1 MDLKSFLSTK
11 EDKSIEYY
19 WALVIEPEWVQ
30 AGIWEIVE
38 NKARVIAVSPSA
50 AWASE
55 EELTSACDTVLS
67 AAVSSFPEDA
77 KEPSKTVFGVSS
89 TWVSKGQIKTEYLKT
104 LKKICTDLSLTPV
117 GFVVLPEVMAHLI
130 KSEEGSPL
138 SGVVLGVGSQNI
150 ELSIFRLGN
159 LVGTASIARSVSIV
173 DDVAEGLTRF
183 ADGDN
188 LPSRFLLYD
197 GKEGELEETKQAL
210 LKANW
215 SDYEKIK
222 FLHTPKIEVITPKRK
237 VHAVSL
243 AGASEIADVSSLE
256 TKGEEKKEEKIFSR
270 PDPVATTETSARP
283 EDVGFMVGR
292 DIVSVQKQGTIV
304 DADKKATQIEE
315 QKKRTQEAP
324 AENMRDKKEFQQHKG
339 FKSNI
344 VLDILRKMKLSVT
357 SFLAK
362 KPKIKMGGK
371 RTLALGGGLFLL
383 LMLIGFTSWW
393 FLPKAT
399 VTIYVS
405 PKKLDEKMTI
415 FVDPDVSDSNFSK
428 GILPGDVIRTTVS
441 GDRTTPTSGTKT
453 VGEKAKGSVTI
464 QNGTAQAI
472 KLPSGTFLYSANDLK
487 FTLAA
492 EASVSAAL
500 SPSSP
505 GTDTV
510 EVVAVAIGA
519 EYNLA
524 KDESFSVG
532 NYLKAE
538 VDAVAISDFSGGSSR
553 QISAVSEEDMNGL
566 EDDLIKELLEE
577 AKGVL
582 IKKASEDQYFIE
594 ESMEATPATKSFG
607 NKVGDEADNLK
618 LSLSLDVT
626 SLVVENL
633 ALSDFAKE
641 VLKDK
646 IPSGFVL
653 REDQIDMRFELENED
668 EGVYELTVYMEVNL
682 LPEVKPDEI
691 IKEIVGKNRSLAK
704 DYLTSIAGFTR
715 AEINLKPPLPGW
727 FGTLPHVVKNIEIEL
742 AAER

>member
-11 EDKSIEYY
+11 EEKSVEYY
-19 WALVIEPEWVQ
+19 WALVVEPEWVQ

-38 NKARVIAVSPSA
+38 NKARIIAVSPSA

-55 EELTSACDTVLS
+55 EELVSACDTVLS

-89 TWVSKGQIKTEYLKT
+89 TWVSEGQIKTEYLET
-104 LKKICTDLSLTPV
+104 LKKICADLSLAPV

-130 KSEEGSPL
+130 KAEEGSPL

-150 ELSIFRLGN
+150 ELSIFKLGN
-159 LVGTASIARSVSIV
+159 LIGTANIARSVSVV

-215 SDYEKIK
+215 SDYKKIK

-243 AGASEIADVSSLE
+243 AGASEIADISSLE
-256 TKGEEKKEEKIFSR
+256 TKGEDKKEKKTFSK
-270 PDPVATTETSARP
+270 PDPTAAMESSAKP
-283 EDVGFMVGR
+283 EDVGFMVGQ
-292 DIVSVQKQGTIV
+292 DVSVQENRTMTDV
-304 DADKKATQIEE
+304 VKKTDQVEE
-315 QKKRTQEAP
+315 QKGQVQKEAT
-324 AENMRDKKEFQQHKG
+324 ENIRDKKESQQHEG
-339 FKSNI
+339 FKSNF
-344 VLDILRKMKLSVT
+344 VLDILRKMKLSIV
-357 SFLAK
+357 SLSAK

-371 RTLALGGGLFLL
+371 RTLALGGGLLLFLII
-383 LMLIGFTSWW
+383 IGFISWW

-415 FVDPDVSDSNFSK
+415 FVDPNASSSNFAK
-428 GILPGDVIRTTVS
+428 GILPGDIIKTTVS
-441 GDRTTPTSGTKT
+441 GERTTSTSGTKT
-453 VGEKAKGSVTI
+453 IGEKAKGSVTI
-464 QNGTAQAI
+464 QNGTAQVI
-472 KLPSGTFLYSANDLK
+472 KLPVGTFLYSANDLK
-487 FTLAA
+487 FALAE

-510 EVVAVAIGA
+510 EVVAVGIGA

-532 NYLKAE
+532 NYPKVE

-553 QISAVSEEDMNGL
+553 QISAVSEEDIEEL
-566 EDDLIKELLEE
+566 ENDLIEELLEE
-577 AKGVL
+577 AKNDL
-582 IKKASEDQYFIE
+582 IEKISEDQYFIE
-594 ESMEATPATKSFG
+594 ESMEAIPSTKSFN

-618 LSLSLDVT
+618 LSLSLEVT
-626 SLVVENL
+626 SLIVEDL

-641 VLKDK
+641 ILKDK
-646 IPSGFVL
+646 IPSGYVL
-653 REDQIDMRFELENED
+653 REDQVEMSFELEEEENE
-668 EGVYELTVYMEVNL
+668 VYEMLVYMEVNL
-682 LPEVKPDEI
+682 LPELKPDEI
-691 IKEIVGKNRSLAK
+691 IKEIVGKNSSHAK

-727 FGTLPHVVKNIEIEL
+727 LSTLPHVAKNIEVEL

>member
-11 EDKSIEYY
+11 EDKSVEYY

-38 NKARVIAVSPSA
+38 NKARIIAVSPSA

-55 EELTSACDTVLS
+55 EELTSSCDTVLS

-89 TWVSKGQIKTEYLKT
+89 TWVSEGQIKTEYLDT
-104 LKKICTDLSLTPV
+104 LKKICADLSLTPV
-117 GFVVLPEVMAHLI
+117 GFVVLPEVMAHLV

-150 ELSIFRLGN
+150 ELSIFKLGN
-159 LVGTASIARSVSIV
+159 LVGTANIARSVSVV

-183 ADGDN
+183 ADGEN

-215 SDYEKIK
+215 GDYQKIK
-222 FLHTPKIEVITPKRK
+222 FLHTPKIEIITPKRK

-243 AGASEIADVSSLE
+243 AGASEIADVSALE
-256 TKGEEKKEEKIFSR
+256 AKGEEKKEGKVSSKS
-270 PDPVATTETSARP
+270 DPVTATGSSARP

-292 DIVSVQKQGTIV
+292 DISVQKHEAMTEV
-304 DADKKATQIEE
+304 VNEKTQAKE
-315 QKKRTQEAP
+315 QKEHVQEKSAD
-324 AENMRDKKEFQQHKG
+324 NVQNKKGSQSKG
-339 FKSNI
+339 LKSNI
-344 VLDILRKMKLSVT
+344 ILDVLRKMKLSVV
-357 SFLAK
+357 SLLAK
-362 KPKIKMGGK
+362 KPKVKMGGK
-371 RTLALGGGLFLL
+371 KTLVFGGGLFVI
-383 LMLIGFTSWW
+383 LMVVGLISWW

-415 FVDPDVSDSNFSK
+415 FIDPDASDSNFAK
-428 GILPGDVIRTTVS
+428 GILSGDTVKTTVS
-441 GDRTTPTSGTKT
+441 GDRTTSTSGTKT
-453 VGEKAKGSVTI
+453 IGENAKGSVII
-464 QNGTAQAI
+464 QNGTAQAL
-472 KLPSGTFLYSANDLK
+472 KLPAGTFLYSAADLK
-487 FTLAA
+487 FELAE
-492 EASVSAAL
+492 EASVSAAI

-510 EVVAVAIGA
+510 EVVAVGIGA

-532 NYLKAE
+532 NYPKAE
-538 VDAVAISDFSGGSSR
+538 VDAVATSDFSGGSSR
-553 QISAVSEEDMNGL
+553 EISAVSEEDMDGL
-566 EDDLIKELLEE
+566 EDDLTEELLEE
-577 AKGVL
+577 AKNNL
-582 IKKASEDQYFIE
+582 SEKISEDQYFIE
-594 ESMEATPATKSFG
+594 ESMETTPSTKSFN

-618 LSLSLDVT
+618 LSLSLEVT
-626 SLVVENL
+626 GLVVEDM

-641 VLKDK
+641 ILKDK
-646 IPSGFVL
+646 IPSGYVL
-653 REDQIDMRFELENED
+653 REDQIDMRFELEEESD
-668 EGVYELTVYMEVNL
+668 EVYELTTYMEVNL
-682 LPEVKPDEI
+682 LPEMKPDEI
-691 IKEIVGKNRSLAK
+691 IKEIVGKNISLAK
-704 DYLTSIAGFTR
+704 DYLTSISGFTR
-715 AEINLKPPLPGW
+715 AEIDLKPPLPGW
-727 FGTLPHVVKNIEIEL
+727 LGTLPHVAKNIEIEL

>member
-1 MDLKSFLSTK
+1 
-11 EDKSIEYY
+11 
-19 WALVIEPEWVQ
+19 
-30 AGIWEIVE
+30 
-38 NKARVIAVSPSA
+38 
-50 AWASE
+50 
-55 EELTSACDTVLS
+55 
-67 AAVSSFPEDA
+67 
-77 KEPSKTVFGVSS
+77 VFGVSS
-89 TWVSKGQIKTEYLKT
+89 TWVAEGQIKTEHLNT
-104 LKKICTDLSLTPV
+104 LKKICADLSLAPV
-117 GFVVLPEVMAHLI
+117 GFVVLPEVMAHLV

-159 LVGTASIARSVSIV
+159 LVGTANIARSVSVV

-215 SDYEKIK
+215 SDYKKIK

-256 TKGEEKKEEKIFSR
+256 TKGDGKKEEKASLK
-270 PDPVATTETSARP
+270 PDPMVTTESLAKP
-283 EDVGFMVGR
+283 EDVGFMVGQ
-292 DIVSVQKQGTIV
+292 DISVQEHGTMPDV
-304 DADKKATQIEE
+304 VKKTVQVEERKEQIPKEV
-315 QKKRTQEAP
+315 AG
-324 AENMRDKKEFQQHKG
+324 NMQDKKESQHPKG
-339 FKSNI
+339 FKSNY
-344 VLDILRKMKLSVT
+344 VLDILRKMKLSVA
-357 SFLAK
+357 SLLAK

-371 RTLALGGGLFLL
+371 RTLPFAGGLFLL
-383 LMLIGFTSWW
+383 LIIIGFISWW

-405 PKKLDEKMTI
+405 PKKLDEEMTI
-415 FVDPDVSDSNFSK
+415 FVDPDASGSNFAK
-428 GILPGDVIRTTVS
+428 GVLPGDTIKTTVS
-441 GDRTTPTSGTKT
+441 GERTTSTSGTKT
-453 VGEKAKGSVTI
+453 IGEKAKGSVTI
-464 QNGTAQAI
+464 QNGTAQAL
-472 KLPSGTFLYSANDLK
+472 KLPVGTFLYSANDLK
-487 FTLAA
+487 FALTA

-510 EVVAVAIGA
+510 EVVAEGIGA

-532 NYLKAE
+532 NYPKAE

-553 QISAVSEEDMNGL
+553 QISAVSEEDMDGL
-566 EDDLIKELLEE
+566 EDDLIEELLEE
-577 AKGVL
+577 AKNDL
-582 IKKASEDQYFIE
+582 IEKISKDQYFIE
-594 ESMEATPATKSFG
+594 ESMEATPSTKSFS

-618 LSLSLDVT
+618 LSLSLEVT

-646 IPSGFVL
+646 IPSGYVL
-653 REDQIDMRFELENED
+653 RKDQVDMHFELEEED
-668 EGVYELTVYMEVNL
+668 NGIYELLVNMEVNL

-691 IKEIVGKNRSLAK
+691 IKEIVGKNSSHAK

-727 FGTLPHVVKNIEIEL
+727 LSTLPHVAKNIEVEL

>member
-1 MDLKSFLSTK
+1 MDFKSFLSTK

-38 NKARVIAVSPSA
+38 NKAKIIAVSPSA

-89 TWVSKGQIKTEYLKT
+89 TWVSEGQIKGEYLKT
-104 LKKICTDLSLTPV
+104 LKKVCADLSLTPV

-150 ELSIFRLGN
+150 ELSIFKLGN
-159 LVGTASIARSVSIV
+159 LIGTANIARSVSVV

-210 LKANW
+210 LKASW
-215 SDYEKIK
+215 SDYKKIK

-256 TKGEEKKEEKIFSR
+256 TKGKGKKEEKVSSKT
-270 PDPVATTETSARP
+270 DPAITAESSARP
-283 EDVGFMVGR
+283 EDVGFMVGQ
-292 DIVSVQKQGTIV
+292 DISVQKHGTLA
-304 DADKKATQIEE
+304 DAVKKTTQVEE
-315 QKKRTQEAP
+315 QKEQIQGELT
-324 AENMRDKKEFQQHKG
+324 ENMQDKKKPQQSKG
-339 FKSNI
+339 FKSNF
-344 VLDILRKMKLSVT
+344 VLDILRKMKLSVV
-357 SFLAK
+357 SLLAK
-362 KPKIKMGGK
+362 KPKIKMSGK

-383 LMLIGFTSWW
+383 LIIIGFISWW

-405 PKKLDEKMTI
+405 PKKLDEEMTI
-415 FVDPDVSDSNFSK
+415 FVDPGASGSNLAK
-428 GILPGDVIRTTVS
+428 GILPGDTIETTVS
-441 GDRTTPTSGTKT
+441 GERTTSTSGTKT
-453 VGEKAKGSVTI
+453 IGEKAKGSVTI

-472 KLPSGTFLYSANDLK
+472 KLPAGTFLYSAADLK
-487 FTLAA
+487 FELAA

-510 EVVAVAIGA
+510 EVVAVGIGA

-532 NYLKAE
+532 NYPKAE
-538 VDAVAISDFSGGSSR
+538 VDAVTMSDLSGGSSR
-553 QISAVSEEDMNGL
+553 QISAVSEEDMDEL
-566 EDDLIKELLEE
+566 EDDLIEELLEE
-577 AKGVL
+577 AKDEL
-582 IKKASEDQYFIE
+582 IGKTSEDQYFIE
-594 ESMEATPATKSFG
+594 GSMEMTVSTKSFS

-618 LSLSLDVT
+618 LSLTLEVT
-626 SLVVENL
+626 SLVVETL

-646 IPSGFVL
+646 IPSGYVL
-653 REDQIDMRFELENED
+653 REDQVDMRFELEEEED
-668 EGVYELTVYMEVNL
+668 EVYELFVYMEVNL

-691 IKEIVGKNRSLAK
+691 IKEIVGKNSSHAK

-727 FGTLPHVVKNIEIEL
+727 LSTLPHVAKNIEVEL

>member
-38 NKARVIAVSPSA
+38 NKARIIAVSPSA

-55 EELTSACDTVLS
+55 EELTSSCDTVLS

-89 TWVSKGQIKTEYLKT
+89 TWVSKGQIKTEYLDI
-104 LKKICTDLSLTPV
+104 LKKICADLSLTPV

-150 ELSIFRLGN
+150 ELSIFKLGN
-159 LVGTASIARSVSIV
+159 LIGTANIARSVSVI

-215 SDYEKIK
+215 GDYQKIK
-222 FLHTPKIEVITPKRK
+222 FLHTPKIEIITPKRK

-256 TKGEEKKEEKIFSR
+256 TKGEEKKGEKTSSK
-270 PDPVATTETSARP
+270 PDPVAATGSSARP
-283 EDVGFMVGR
+283 EDVGFMVGQ
-292 DIVSVQKQGTIV
+292 DISVQKHEAMTDV
-304 DADKKATQIEE
+304 VNKTTQVKERKE
-315 QKKRTQEAP
+315 QVQEKPTDGAQ
-324 AENMRDKKEFQQHKG
+324 NKKEQQDKG

-344 VLDILRKMKLSVT
+344 VLDILRKIKLNVVSL
-357 SFLAK
+357 LAK
-362 KPKIKMGGK
+362 KPKAKMGGK
-371 RTLALGGGLFLL
+371 KTLAFGGGLFVLF
-383 LMLIGFTSWW
+383 IVVGFISWW

-415 FVDPDVSDSNFSK
+415 FIDPDASASNFVK
-428 GILPGDVIRTTVS
+428 GILPGDTIKTTVS
-441 GDRTTPTSGTKT
+441 GDRTTSTSGTKII
-453 VGEKAKGSVTI
+453 GENAKGSVII
-464 QNGTAQAI
+464 QNGTAQAL
-472 KLPSGTFLYSANDLK
+472 KLPVGTFLYSAADLK
-487 FTLAA
+487 FELAE
-492 EASVSAAL
+492 EASVSAAI

-510 EVVAVAIGA
+510 EVVAVGIGA

-532 NYLKAE
+532 NYPKAE

-553 QISAVSEEDMNGL
+553 DISAVSEEDMDGL
-566 EDDLIKELLEE
+566 EDDLTEELLEE
-577 AKGVL
+577 AKNDL
-582 IKKASEDQYFIE
+582 TEKISEDQYFIE
-594 ESMEATPATKSFG
+594 ESMEAIPSTKSFN
-607 NKVGDEADNLK
+607 NKIGDEADNLK
-618 LSLSLDVT
+618 LSLSLEVT
-626 SLVVENL
+626 GLVVEDM

-641 VLKDK
+641 ILKDK
-646 IPSGFVL
+646 IPSGYVL
-653 REDQIDMRFELENED
+653 REDQIDMRFELEDED
-668 EGVYELTVYMEVNL
+668 GGVYELTAYMEVNL
-682 LPEVKPDEI
+682 LPEMKPDEI
-691 IKEIVGKNRSLAK
+691 IKEIVGKNISLAK
-704 DYLTSIAGFTR
+704 DYLTSISGFTG
-715 AEINLKPPLPGW
+715 AEINLKPHLSGW
-727 FGTLPHVVKNIEIEL
+727 LGTLPHVAKNIEIEL

>member
-1 MDLKSFLSTK
+1 MDFKSFLSTK

-38 NKARVIAVSPSA
+38 NKAKIIAVSPSA

-89 TWVSKGQIKTEYLKT
+89 TWVSEGQIKGEYLKT
-104 LKKICTDLSLTPV
+104 LKKVCADLSLTPV

-150 ELSIFRLGN
+150 ELSIFKLGN
-159 LVGTASIARSVSIV
+159 LIGTANIARSVSVV

-188 LPSRFLLYD
+188 FPSRFLLYD

-215 SDYEKIK
+215 SDYKKIK
-222 FLHTPKIEVITPKRK
+222 FLHTPKIEVVTPKRK

-243 AGASEIADVSSLE
+243 AGASEIADVFSLE
-256 TKGEEKKEEKIFSR
+256 TKGEGKKEEKVSSKT
-270 PDPVATTETSARP
+270 DPAATTERSARP
-283 EDVGFMVGR
+283 EDVGFMVGQ
-292 DIVSVQKQGTIV
+292 DISVQKHGTLA
-304 DADKKATQIEE
+304 DAVKKTTQVEE
-315 QKKRTQEAP
+315 QKEQIQGKLTEDMQ
-324 AENMRDKKEFQQHKG
+324 DKKKPQQSKG
-339 FKSNI
+339 FKGNF
-344 VLDILRKMKLSVT
+344 VLDILRKMKLSVV
-357 SFLAK
+357 SLLAK
-362 KPKIKMGGK
+362 KPKIKMSGK
-371 RTLALGGGLFLL
+371 RALTLGGGLFLL
-383 LMLIGFTSWW
+383 LIIIGFISWW

-405 PKKLDEKMTI
+405 PKKLDEEMTI
-415 FVDPDVSDSNFSK
+415 FVDPGASGSNLAK
-428 GILPGDVIRTTVS
+428 GILPGDTIETTVS
-441 GDRTTPTSGTKT
+441 GERTTSTSGTKT
-453 VGEKAKGSVTI
+453 IGEKAKGSVTI

-472 KLPSGTFLYSANDLK
+472 KLPAGTFLYSAADLK
-487 FTLAA
+487 FELAA

-510 EVVAVAIGA
+510 EVVAVGIGA

-532 NYLKAE
+532 NYPKAE
-538 VDAVAISDFSGGSSR
+538 VDAVTTSDLSGGSSR
-553 QISAVSEEDMNGL
+553 QISAVSEEDMDEL
-566 EDDLIKELLEE
+566 EDDLIEELLEE
-577 AKGVL
+577 AKDEL
-582 IKKASEDQYFIE
+582 IGKTSEDQYFIE
-594 ESMEATPATKSFG
+594 GSMEMTVSTKSFS

-618 LSLSLDVT
+618 LSLTLEVT
-626 SLVVENL
+626 SLVVETL

-646 IPSGFVL
+646 IPSGYVL
-653 REDQIDMRFELENED
+653 REDQVDMRFELEEEED
-668 EGVYELTVYMEVNL
+668 EVYELFVYMEVNL

-691 IKEIVGKNRSLAK
+691 IEEIVGKNSSHAK

-727 FGTLPHVVKNIEIEL
+727 LSTLPHVAKNIEVEL

>member
-1 MDLKSFLSTK
+1 MDLKNFLSTK
-11 EDKSIEYY
+11 EDKSVEYY

-38 NKARVIAVSPSA
+38 NKARIIAVSPSA

-89 TWVSKGQIKTEYLKT
+89 TWVSEGQIKTEHLNT
-104 LKKICTDLSLTPV
+104 LKKICADLSLAPV
-117 GFVVLPEVMAHLI
+117 GFVVLPEVMAHLV

-159 LVGTASIARSVSIV
+159 LVGTANIARSVSVV

-215 SDYEKIK
+215 NDYEKIK

-256 TKGEEKKEEKIFSR
+256 TKGEGKKEEKVSSK
-270 PDPVATTETSARP
+270 PDLVDTTESPAKP
-283 EDVGFMVGR
+283 EDVGFMIGK
-292 DIVSVQKQGTIV
+292 DISVQGHETMTGAI
-304 DADKKATQIEE
+304 KKTVQVEE
-315 QKKRTQEAP
+315 QKEQAP
-324 AENMRDKKEFQQHKG
+324 KEVARNMQDKKESQQLKG
-339 FKSNI
+339 FKSNF
-344 VLDILRKMKLSVT
+344 VLDILRKMKLSIV
-357 SFLAK
+357 SLLAK
-362 KPKIKMGGK
+362 KPKIRMGGK
-371 RTLALGGGLFLL
+371 RTLTLGGGLLL
-383 LMLIGFTSWW
+383 LLIIIGFISWW

-405 PKKLDEKMTI
+405 PKKLDEEMTI
-415 FVDPDVSDSNFSK
+415 FVDPDASGSNFAK
-428 GILPGDVIRTTVS
+428 GILPGDTIKTTVS
-441 GDRTTPTSGTKT
+441 GERTTPTSGTKT
-453 VGEKAKGSVTI
+453 IGEKAKGSVTI
-464 QNGTAQAI
+464 QNGTAQAL
-472 KLPSGTFLYSANDLK
+472 KLPAGTFLYSANDLK
-487 FTLAA
+487 FELAE

-510 EVVAVAIGA
+510 EVVAVGIGA

-532 NYLKAE
+532 NYPKAE
-538 VDAVAISDFSGGSSR
+538 VDAVVISDFSGGSSR
-553 QISAVSEEDMNGL
+553 QISAVSEEDMDGL
-566 EDDLIKELLEE
+566 EDDLIEELLEE
-577 AKGVL
+577 AKEEL
-582 IKKASEDQYFIE
+582 IGKISEDQYFIE
-594 ESMEATPATKSFG
+594 ESMEAIPSTKNFSE
-607 NKVGDEADNLK
+607 KVGDEADNLK
-618 LSLSLDVT
+618 LSLSLEVT

-633 ALSDFAKE
+633 SLSDFAKE

-646 IPSGFVL
+646 IPSGYVL
-653 REDQIDMRFELENED
+653 REDQVDMRFELEEEENE
-668 EGVYELTVYMEVNL
+668 VYEMLVYMEVNL

-691 IKEIVGKNRSLAK
+691 IKEIAGKNSSLAK

-727 FGTLPHVVKNIEIEL
+727 LSTLPHITKNIEVEL

>member
-11 EDKSIEYY
+11 EDKSVEYY

-38 NKARVIAVSPSA
+38 NKARVIAVSPPA

-67 AAVSSFPEDA
+67 SAVSSFPEDA

-89 TWVSKGQIKTEYLKT
+89 TWVSKGEIKVEYLET
-104 LKKICTDLSLTPV
+104 LKKICAELSLTPV

-159 LVGTASIARSVSIV
+159 LVGTANIARSVSVV

-215 SDYEKIK
+215 SNYEKIK

-243 AGASEIADVSSLE
+243 AGASEIADVSFLE
-256 TKGEEKKEEKIFSR
+256 SKNEERQEEKVSSK
-270 PDPVATTETSARP
+270 PDLMSTAVSPAKP
-283 EDVGFMVGR
+283 EDVGFVIGQDVVSAQGR
-292 DIVSVQKQGTIV
+292 EPAVDAIEKSAQVEVQKES
-304 DADKKATQIEE
+304 IE
-315 QKKRTQEAP
+315 
-324 AENMRDKKEFQQHKG
+324 NIRDKKVTQQPGG
-339 FKSNI
+339 FKSNF
-344 VLDILRKMKLSVT
+344 VLDIFRKMKLNIASL
-357 SFLAK
+357 SAK
-362 KPKIKMGGK
+362 KPKVKMGGK
-371 RTLALGGGLFLL
+371 RTLAIGGGFLVFL
-383 LMLIGFTSWW
+383 ILIGFISWW
-393 FLPKAT
+393 FFPKAT
-399 VTIYVS
+399 DTIYVS

-415 FVDPDVSDSNFSK
+415 SVDLNISDSNFSK
-428 GILPGDVIRTTVS
+428 GILPGNIIETTVS
-441 GDRTTPTSGTKT
+441 GERTTPTSGTKT
-453 VGEKAKGSVTI
+453 IGETAKGSVTI
-464 QNGTAQAI
+464 QNGTAQAL
-472 KLPSGTFLYSANDLK
+472 KLPAGTFIYSANDLK
-487 FTLAA
+487 FALAA

-510 EVVAVAIGA
+510 EVEAAGIGA

-532 NYLKAE
+532 NYPKAE

-553 QISAVSEEDMNGL
+553 QISAVSEEDMDEL
-566 EDDLIKELLEE
+566 ENDLIEELLEE
-577 AKGVL
+577 AKNEL
-582 IKKASEDQYFIE
+582 IKKASEDQYLIE
-594 ESMEATPATKSFG
+594 ESMETTPSTKSFS

-618 LSLSLDVT
+618 LSLSLDVI

-653 REDQIDMRFELENED
+653 REDQIDMRFELEGED
-668 EGVYELTVYMEVNL
+668 DEVYELIVYMEVNL
-682 LPEVKPDEI
+682 LPEMKPDEI
-691 IKEIVGKNRSLAK
+691 AKEIVGKRTSLAK
-704 DYLTSIAGFTR
+704 DYLTSISGFTR
-715 AEINLKPPLPGW
+715 AEINLKPQLPGW
-727 FGTLPHVVKNIEIEL
+727 LGTLPHVVKNIEVEL

>member
-11 EDKSIEYY
+11 EEKSVEYY
-19 WALVIEPEWVQ
+19 WALVVEPEWVQ

-55 EELTSACDTVLS
+55 EELVSACDTVLS

-89 TWVSKGQIKTEYLKT
+89 TWVSEGQIKTEYLKT
-104 LKKICTDLSLTPV
+104 LKKICADLSLAPV

-130 KSEEGSPL
+130 KAEEGSPL

-150 ELSIFRLGN
+150 ELSIFKLGN
-159 LVGTASIARSVSIV
+159 LVGTANIARSVSVV

-183 ADGDN
+183 ADGNN

-197 GKEGELEETKQAL
+197 RKEGELEATKQAL

-215 SDYEKIK
+215 SDYKKIK

-256 TKGEEKKEEKIFSR
+256 TKGEKKKEEKDSSK
-270 PDPVATTETSARP
+270 PDSAVMTESPAKP
-283 EDVGFMVGR
+283 EDVGFMVGQ
-292 DIVSVQKQGTIV
+292 DVSAQKHE
-304 DADKKATQIEE
+304 AATDVIEKTTSVEE
-315 QKKRTQEAP
+315 QKKQVQ
-324 AENMRDKKEFQQHKG
+324 KESQQPKG
-339 FKSNI
+339 FKSNF
-344 VLDILRKMKLSVT
+344 VLGIFRKMKLSVV
-357 SFLAK
+357 SLLAK
-362 KPKIKMGGK
+362 TPKIKMGGK
-371 RTLALGGGLFLL
+371 KTFALGGGLLL
-383 LMLIGFTSWW
+383 LLVIIGFISWW

-415 FVDPDVSDSNFSK
+415 FVDPDAANSNLVK
-428 GILPGDVIRTTVS
+428 GILPGDIIKTTVS
-441 GDRTTPTSGTKT
+441 GERTTPTSGTKT

-464 QNGTAQAI
+464 QNGTAQSL
-472 KLPSGTFLYSANDLK
+472 KLPAGTFLYSAADIK
-487 FTLAA
+487 FELAA
-492 EASVSAAL
+492 EASVSAAV

-510 EVVAVAIGA
+510 EVVAIGIGA

-532 NYLKAE
+532 NYPKAE

-553 QISAVSEEDMNGL
+553 QISAVSEEDMDDL
-566 EDDLIKELLEE
+566 EDDLIEELLEE
-577 AKGVL
+577 AKNEL
-582 IKKASEDQYFIE
+582 TEEISEDQYFIE
-594 ESMEATPATKSFG
+594 ESMEATPSTKSFG
-607 NKVGDEADNLK
+607 SKVGDEADNLK
-618 LSLSLDVT
+618 LSLSLEVT

-646 IPSGFVL
+646 IPSGYVL
-653 REDQIDMRFELENED
+653 REDQVDMSFELEEED
-668 EGVYELTVYMEVNL
+668 EEVYELIVYMEINL
-682 LPEVKPDEI
+682 LPEMKPDEI
-691 IKEIVGKNRSLAK
+691 IKEIVGKNISHAK

-727 FGTLPHVVKNIEIEL
+727 FGTLPHVEKNIEVEL

>member
-1 MDLKSFLSTK
+1 MDFKSFLSTK

-38 NKARVIAVSPSA
+38 NKAKIIAVSPSA

-89 TWVSKGQIKTEYLKT
+89 TWVSEGQIKGEYLKT
-104 LKKICTDLSLTPV
+104 LKKVCADLSLTPV

-150 ELSIFRLGN
+150 ELSIFKLGN
-159 LVGTASIARSVSIV
+159 LIGTANIARSVSVV

-215 SDYEKIK
+215 SDYKKIK
-222 FLHTPKIEVITPKRK
+222 FLHTPKIEVVTPKRK

-256 TKGEEKKEEKIFSR
+256 TKGEGKKEEKVSSKT
-270 PDPVATTETSARP
+270 DPAATTERSARP
-283 EDVGFMVGR
+283 EDIGFMVGQ
-292 DIVSVQKQGTIV
+292 DISVQKHGTLA
-304 DADKKATQIEE
+304 DAVKKTTQVEE
-315 QKKRTQEAP
+315 QKEQIQGELT
-324 AENMRDKKEFQQHKG
+324 ENMQDKKKPQQPKG
-339 FKSNI
+339 FKSNF
-344 VLDILRKMKLSVT
+344 VLDILRKMKLSVV
-357 SFLAK
+357 SLLAK
-362 KPKIKMGGK
+362 KPKIKMSGK
-371 RTLALGGGLFLL
+371 RTLTLGGGLFLL
-383 LMLIGFTSWW
+383 LIIIGFISWW

-405 PKKLDEKMTI
+405 PKKLDEEMTI
-415 FVDPDVSDSNFSK
+415 FVDPGASGSNLAK
-428 GILPGDVIRTTVS
+428 GILPGDTIETTVS
-441 GDRTTPTSGTKT
+441 GERTTSTSGTKT
-453 VGEKAKGSVTI
+453 IGEKAKGSVTI

-472 KLPSGTFLYSANDLK
+472 KLPAGTFLYSAADLK
-487 FTLAA
+487 FELAA

-510 EVVAVAIGA
+510 EVVAVGIGA

-532 NYLKAE
+532 NYPKAE
-538 VDAVAISDFSGGSSR
+538 VDAVTTSDLSGGSSR
-553 QISAVSEEDMNGL
+553 QISAVSEEDMDEL
-566 EDDLIKELLEE
+566 EDDLIEELLEE
-577 AKGVL
+577 AKDEL
-582 IKKASEDQYFIE
+582 IGKTSEDQYFIE
-594 ESMEATPATKSFG
+594 GSMEMTVSTKSFS

-618 LSLSLDVT
+618 LSLTLEVT
-626 SLVVENL
+626 SLVVETL

-646 IPSGFVL
+646 IPSGYVL
-653 REDQIDMRFELENED
+653 REDQVDMRFELEEEED
-668 EGVYELTVYMEVNL
+668 EVYELFVYMEVNL

-691 IKEIVGKNRSLAK
+691 IEEIVGKNSSHAK

-727 FGTLPHVVKNIEIEL
+727 LSTLPHVAKNIEVEL

>member
-1 MDLKSFLSTK
+1 MDFKSFLSTK

-38 NKARVIAVSPSA
+38 NKAKIIAVSPSA

-89 TWVSKGQIKTEYLKT
+89 TWVSEGQIKGEYLKT
-104 LKKICTDLSLTPV
+104 LKKVCADLSLTPV

-150 ELSIFRLGN
+150 ELSIFKLGN
-159 LVGTASIARSVSIV
+159 LIGTANIARSVSVV

-188 LPSRFLLYD
+188 FPSRFLLYD

-215 SDYEKIK
+215 SDYKKIK
-222 FLHTPKIEVITPKRK
+222 FLHTPKIEVVTPKRK
-237 VHAVSL
+237 VQAVSL

-256 TKGEEKKEEKIFSR
+256 TKGEGKKEEKVSSKT
-270 PDPVATTETSARP
+270 DPAATTERSARP
-283 EDVGFMVGR
+283 EDVGFMVGQ
-292 DIVSVQKQGTIV
+292 DISVQKHGTLA
-304 DADKKATQIEE
+304 DAVKKTTQVEE
-315 QKKRTQEAP
+315 QKEQIQGKLTEDMQ
-324 AENMRDKKEFQQHKG
+324 DKKKPQQSKG
-339 FKSNI
+339 FKGNF
-344 VLDILRKMKLSVT
+344 VLDILRKMKLSVV
-357 SFLAK
+357 SLLAK
-362 KPKIKMGGK
+362 KPKIKMSGK
-371 RTLALGGGLFLL
+371 RALTLGGGLFLL
-383 LMLIGFTSWW
+383 LIIIGFISWW

-405 PKKLDEKMTI
+405 PKKLDEEMTI
-415 FVDPDVSDSNFSK
+415 FVDPGASGSNLAK
-428 GILPGDVIRTTVS
+428 GILPGDTIETTVS
-441 GDRTTPTSGTKT
+441 GERTTSTSGTKT
-453 VGEKAKGSVTI
+453 IGEKAKGSVTI

-472 KLPSGTFLYSANDLK
+472 KLPAGTFLYSAADLK
-487 FTLAA
+487 FELAA

-510 EVVAVAIGA
+510 EVVAVGIGA

-532 NYLKAE
+532 NYPKAE
-538 VDAVAISDFSGGSSR
+538 VDAVTTSDLSGGSSR
-553 QISAVSEEDMNGL
+553 QISAVSEEDMDEL
-566 EDDLIKELLEE
+566 EDDLIEELLEE
-577 AKGVL
+577 AKDEL
-582 IKKASEDQYFIE
+582 IGKTSEDQYFIE
-594 ESMEATPATKSFG
+594 GSMEMTVSTKSFS

-618 LSLSLDVT
+618 LSLTLEVT
-626 SLVVENL
+626 SLVVETL

-646 IPSGFVL
+646 IPSGYVL
-653 REDQIDMRFELENED
+653 REDQVDMRFELEEEED
-668 EGVYELTVYMEVNL
+668 EVYELFVYMEVNL

-691 IKEIVGKNRSLAK
+691 IEEIVGKNSSHAK

-727 FGTLPHVVKNIEIEL
+727 LSTLPHVAKNIEVEL

>member
-1 MDLKSFLSTK
+1 MDFKSFLSTK

-38 NKARVIAVSPSA
+38 NKAKIIAVSPSA

-89 TWVSKGQIKTEYLKT
+89 TWVSEGQIKGEYLKT
-104 LKKICTDLSLTPV
+104 LKKVCADLSLTPV

-150 ELSIFRLGN
+150 ELSIFKLGN
-159 LVGTASIARSVSIV
+159 LIGTANIARSVSVV

-215 SDYEKIK
+215 SDYKKIK
-222 FLHTPKIEVITPKRK
+222 FLHTPKIEVVTPKRK

-256 TKGEEKKEEKIFSR
+256 TKGEGKKEEKVSSKT
-270 PDPVATTETSARP
+270 DPAATTERSARP
-283 EDVGFMVGR
+283 EDVGFMVGQ
-292 DIVSVQKQGTIV
+292 DISVQKHGTLA
-304 DADKKATQIEE
+304 DAVKKTTQVEE
-315 QKKRTQEAP
+315 QKEQIQGKLT
-324 AENMRDKKEFQQHKG
+324 ENMQDKKKPQQSKG
-339 FKSNI
+339 FKSNF
-344 VLDILRKMKLSVT
+344 VLDILRKMKLNVVSL
-357 SFLAK
+357 LAK
-362 KPKIKMGGK
+362 KPKIKMSGK
-371 RTLALGGGLFLL
+371 RALTLGGGLFLL
-383 LMLIGFTSWW
+383 LIIIGFISWW

-405 PKKLDEKMTI
+405 PKKLDEEMTI
-415 FVDPDVSDSNFSK
+415 FVDPGASGSNLAK
-428 GILPGDVIRTTVS
+428 GILPGDTIETTVS
-441 GDRTTPTSGTKT
+441 GERTTSTSGTKT
-453 VGEKAKGSVTI
+453 IGEKAKGSVTI

-472 KLPSGTFLYSANDLK
+472 KLPAGTFLYSAADLK
-487 FTLAA
+487 FELAA

-510 EVVAVAIGA
+510 EVVAVGIGA

-532 NYLKAE
+532 NYPKAE
-538 VDAVAISDFSGGSSR
+538 VDAVTTSDLSGGSSR
-553 QISAVSEEDMNGL
+553 QISAVSEEDMDEL
-566 EDDLIKELLEE
+566 EDDLIEELLEE
-577 AKGVL
+577 AKDEL
-582 IKKASEDQYFIE
+582 IGKTSEDQYFIE
-594 ESMEATPATKSFG
+594 GSMETTVSTKSFS

-618 LSLSLDVT
+618 LSLTLEVT

-646 IPSGFVL
+646 IPSGYVL
-653 REDQIDMRFELENED
+653 REDQVDMRFELEEEED
-668 EGVYELTVYMEVNL
+668 EVYELFVYMEVNL

-691 IKEIVGKNRSLAK
+691 IEEIVGKNSSHAK

-727 FGTLPHVVKNIEIEL
+727 LSTLPHVAKNIEVEL

>member
-11 EDKSIEYY
+11 EDKSNEYY

-38 NKARVIAVSPSA
+38 NKARIIAVSSAA

-55 EELTSACDTVLS
+55 EELTSSCDTVLS

-89 TWVSKGQIKTEYLKT
+89 TWVSEGQIKTEYLNT
-104 LKKICTDLSLTPV
+104 LKKICADLSLTPV

-150 ELSIFRLGN
+150 ELSIFKLGN
-159 LVGTASIARSVSIV
+159 LVGTANIARSVSVV

-183 ADGDN
+183 ADGEN
-188 LPSRFLLYD
+188 LPSRFLLYN
-197 GKEGELEETKQAL
+197 GKEGELEETKQSL

-215 SDYEKIK
+215 GDYQKIK
-222 FLHTPKIEVITPKRK
+222 FLHTPKIEIITPKRK

-256 TKGEEKKEEKIFSR
+256 TKDEGKKEERTISK
-270 PDPVATTETSARP
+270 PDTTATTGSSAKP
-283 EDVGFMVGR
+283 EDVGFMVGQ
-292 DIVSVQKQGTIV
+292 DIAVKKHEAMTNIV
-304 DADKKATQIEE
+304 NKTTQAEE
-315 QKKRTQEAP
+315 QKEQIQEKP
-324 AENMRDKKEFQQHKG
+324 TDNIQNKKEQRGKEP
-339 FKSNI
+339 KSNI
-344 VLDILRKMKLSVT
+344 VFGILRKMRLSII
-357 SFLAK
+357 SLLAK
-362 KPKIKMGGK
+362 KPKTKIGGK
-371 RTLALGGGLFLL
+371 KTLALGGGLFLL
-383 LMLIGFTSWW
+383 LIIVGFVSWW
-393 FLPKAT
+393 FLPRAT

-415 FVDPDVSDSNFSK
+415 FVDLGASSANFAK
-428 GILPGDVIRTTVS
+428 GILPGGTIKTTVS
-441 GDRTTPTSGTKT
+441 GEKTTSTSGTKT
-453 VGEKAKGSVTI
+453 IGENAKGSVTI
-464 QNGTAQAI
+464 QNGTAQAL
-472 KLPSGTFLYSANDLK
+472 KLPVGTFIYSAADLK
-487 FTLAA
+487 FELAE
-492 EASVSAAL
+492 EASVSAAI

-510 EVVAVAIGA
+510 EVIAVGIGA

-532 NYLKAE
+532 NYPKAE

-553 QISAVSEEDMNGL
+553 QISAVSEEDMEDL
-566 EDDLIKELLEE
+566 EDSLTEELLEE
-577 AKGVL
+577 AKNEL
-582 IKKASEDQYFIE
+582 ADKISADQYFIE
-594 ESMEATPATKSFG
+594 EFMKTVPSTKNFN

-618 LSLSLDVT
+618 LSLSLEVT
-626 SLVVENL
+626 GLVVEDL

-646 IPSGFVL
+646 IPSRYVL
-653 REDQIDMRFELENED
+653 REDQIDMSFELEEESD
-668 EGVYELTVYMEVNL
+668 EVYELIVYMEVNL
-682 LPEVKPDEI
+682 LPEMKPDEI
-691 IKEIVGKNRSLAK
+691 IKEIVGKNSSLAK
-704 DYLTSIAGFTR
+704 DYLTSISGFTR
-715 AEINLKPPLPGW
+715 AEINIKPSLPKW
-727 FGTLPHVVKNIEIEL
+727 LSTLPHVAKNIEIEL

>member
-11 EDKSIEYY
+11 EDKSVEYY

-38 NKARVIAVSPSA
+38 SKARIIAVSPSA

-55 EELTSACDTVLS
+55 EELTSSCDTVLS

-89 TWVSKGQIKTEYLKT
+89 TWVSEGQIKTEYLNT
-104 LKKICTDLSLTPV
+104 LKKICADLSLTPV

-150 ELSIFRLGN
+150 ELSIFKLGN
-159 LVGTASIARSVSIV
+159 LVGTANIARSVSVV

-215 SDYEKIK
+215 GDYQKIK
-222 FLHTPKIEVITPKRK
+222 FLHTPKIEIITPKRK

-256 TKGEEKKEEKIFSR
+256 TKGEEKKGEKVSSK
-270 PDPVATTETSARP
+270 PDPVVAAESSAKP
-283 EDVGFMVGR
+283 EDVGFMVGQ
-292 DIVSVQKQGTIV
+292 DISVQKHEATTDVVNNTTQPGKQKEQV
-304 DADKKATQIEE
+304 QEKPADNIQ
-315 QKKRTQEAP
+315 
-324 AENMRDKKEFQQHKG
+324 NKKEQHKR

-344 VLDILRKMKLSVT
+344 VLDILRKMKLSIV
-357 SFLAK
+357 SLLAK
-362 KPKIKMGGK
+362 KPKVKIGGK
-371 RTLALGGGLFLL
+371 KTLAFGGGLFLL
-383 LMLIGFTSWW
+383 FIIIGLVSWW

-415 FVDPDVSDSNFSK
+415 FIDPDASDSNFTK
-428 GILPGDVIRTTVS
+428 RILPGDTVKTTVS
-441 GDRTTPTSGTKT
+441 GDRTTSTSGTKT
-453 VGEKAKGSVTI
+453 IGENAKGSVTI
-464 QNGTAQAI
+464 QNGTAQAL
-472 KLPSGTFLYSANDLK
+472 KLPVGTFIYSAADLK
-487 FTLAA
+487 FELAE
-492 EASVSAAL
+492 EASVSAAI

-510 EVVAVAIGA
+510 EVVAVGIGA

-532 NYLKAE
+532 NYPKAE
-538 VDAVAISDFSGGSSR
+538 VDAVATADFSGGSSR
-553 QISAVSEEDMNGL
+553 QISAVSEEDMDDL
-566 EDDLIKELLEE
+566 EDDLTEELLEE
-577 AKGVL
+577 AKNEL
-582 IKKASEDQYFIE
+582 AEKISADQYFIE
-594 ESMEATPATKSFG
+594 ESMEITPSTKSFD
-607 NKVGDEADNLK
+607 NKVGDETDNLK
-618 LSLSLDVT
+618 LSLSLEVT
-626 SLVVENL
+626 ALVVEDL

-646 IPSGFVL
+646 IPSGYVL
-653 REDQIDMRFELENED
+653 REDQIDMRFELEEESD
-668 EGVYELTVYMEVNL
+668 EVYELIAYMDVNL
-682 LPEVKPDEI
+682 LPEMKPDEI
-691 IKEIVGKNRSLAK
+691 IKEIVGKNIPLAK
-704 DYLTSIAGFTR
+704 DYLTSISGFTR

-727 FGTLPHVVKNIEIEL
+727 LGTLPHVAKNIEVEL

>member
-1 MDLKSFLSTK
+1 MDFKSFLSTK

-38 NKARVIAVSPSA
+38 NKAKIIAVSPSA

-89 TWVSKGQIKTEYLKT
+89 TWVSEGQIKGEYLKT
-104 LKKICTDLSLTPV
+104 LKKVCADLSLTPV

-150 ELSIFRLGN
+150 ELSIFKLGN
-159 LVGTASIARSVSIV
+159 LIGTANIARSVSVV

-210 LKANW
+210 LKASW
-215 SDYEKIK
+215 SDYKKIK

-243 AGASEIADVSSLE
+243 AGASEIADVSSLA
-256 TKGEEKKEEKIFSR
+256 TRGEEKKEEKAF
-270 PDPVATTETSARP
+270 PKTDPAVTAESPTRP
-283 EDVGFMVGR
+283 EDVGFMVGQ
-292 DIVSVQKQGTIV
+292 DISVQKHGTLA
-304 DADKKATQIEE
+304 DAVEKTTQVEE
-315 QKKRTQEAP
+315 QKEQIQGELT
-324 AENMRDKKEFQQHKG
+324 ENMQDKKKPQQPKG
-339 FKSNI
+339 FKSNF
-344 VLDILRKMKLSVT
+344 VLDILRKMKLGVVSL
-357 SFLAK
+357 LAK
-362 KPKIKMGGK
+362 KPKIKMSGK
-371 RTLALGGGLFLL
+371 RTLTLGGGLFLL
-383 LMLIGFTSWW
+383 FIIIGFISWW
-393 FLPKAT
+393 FLPRAT

-405 PKKLDEKMTI
+405 PKKLDEEMTI
-415 FVDPDVSDSNFSK
+415 FVDPDASGSNFAK
-428 GILPGDVIRTTVS
+428 GILPGDTIETTVS
-441 GDRTTPTSGTKT
+441 GERTTSTSGTKT
-453 VGEKAKGSVTI
+453 IGEKAKGSVTI

-472 KLPSGTFLYSANDLK
+472 KLPAGTFLYSAADLK
-487 FTLAA
+487 FELAA

-510 EVVAVAIGA
+510 EVIAVGIGA

-532 NYLKAE
+532 NYPKAE
-538 VDAVAISDFSGGSSR
+538 VDAVTISDLSGGSSR
-553 QISAVSEEDMNGL
+553 QISAVSEEDMDEL
-566 EDDLIKELLEE
+566 EDDLIEELLEE
-577 AKGVL
+577 AKNEL
-582 IKKASEDQYFIE
+582 IEKTSEDQYFIE
-594 ESMEATPATKSFG
+594 GSMEMTVSTKSFS

-618 LSLSLDVT
+618 LSLTLEVT
-626 SLVVENL
+626 SLVVETL

-641 VLKDK
+641 ALKDK
-646 IPSGFVL
+646 IPSGYVL
-653 REDQIDMRFELENED
+653 REDQVDMRFELEEEED
-668 EGVYELTVYMEVNL
+668 EVYELVVYMEVNL

-691 IKEIVGKNRSLAK
+691 IKEIVGKNSSHAK

-727 FGTLPHVVKNIEIEL
+727 LSTLPHVAKNIEVEL